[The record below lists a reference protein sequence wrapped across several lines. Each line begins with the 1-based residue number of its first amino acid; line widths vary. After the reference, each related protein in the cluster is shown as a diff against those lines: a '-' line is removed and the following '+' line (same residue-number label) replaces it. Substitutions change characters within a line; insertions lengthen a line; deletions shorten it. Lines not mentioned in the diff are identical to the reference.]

1 MLICSTGWGDVLIII
16 LPSPSLLD
24 RSATPKLR
32 YRWWGHLCVTCP
44 DIPSQL
50 SPSSLQCNGR
60 EQQLLP
66 ANWRGNP
73 PYRWARPFHVRP
85 SLVYCKRA
93 VGPVLLQPPVQAEW
107 LASLPQT
114 HSSKRRGAGVW
125 QSVGGWW
132 LGWPVREHVRSLGS
146 LTAQSGSSNKE
157 KKHWSQTR
165 MARNHSHLSTHVI
178 GLARC
183 RGKAR
188 RPQWPALAVGERGTE
203 SGRGRWMPR
212 EIIKTAF
219 LPLQSHGI
227 PSHLYFWQPSNCLH
241 LDDQQAPGPLFCS
254 TWNSFSAPQ

>member
-1 MLICSTGWGDVLIII
+1 MEESNSFSRQIGE
-16 LPSPSLLD
+16 
-24 RSATPKLR
+24 
-32 YRWWGHLCVTCP
+32 VT
-44 DIPSQL
+44 
-50 SPSSLQCNGR
+50 
-60 EQQLLP
+60 LP
-66 ANWRGNP
+66 AR
-73 PYRWARPFHVRP
+73 RARSFHVRP
-85 SLVYCKRA
+85 ALVYCKRA

-188 RPQWPALAVGERGTE
+188 RPQWPGLAVGERGTE